1 LIIERSAKGVRKNH
15 ARAVSRHYTRA
26 LGVGSASGIT
36 NLARLNPKIYRHFG
50 RWPILGV
57 AAEATAANLS

>member
-15 ARAVSRHYTRA
+15 AKPVIRHCTRA
-26 LGVGSASGIT
+26 LGVGTTSGIT

-50 RWPILGV
+50 RWPIFGAV
-57 AAEATAANLS
+57 AGATAANLS